1 MKREILNTDIAV
13 LLLFFLIKSAVPRV
27 LLINEVQR
35 FGLPAA
41 IKKNSSA
48 KERNYFLYYK
58 SNFKSL
64 KANKP
69 IKISQA

>member
-13 LLLFFLIKSAVPRV
+13 FLLFFLIKSAVPRA

-35 FGLPAA
+35 FGLPA